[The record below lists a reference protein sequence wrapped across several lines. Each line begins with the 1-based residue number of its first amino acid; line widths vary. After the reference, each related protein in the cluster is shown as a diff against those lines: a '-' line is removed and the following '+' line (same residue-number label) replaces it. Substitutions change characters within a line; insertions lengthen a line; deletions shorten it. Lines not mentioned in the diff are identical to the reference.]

1 MLWPRV
7 ACAMQAIPINIDD
20 CWHGKRD
27 ANGFIQAD
35 AKKFPNGM
43 KALADYVH
51 SKGLKLGIYSDAGTA
66 TCAGEPGALGHEYQD
81 ALQYARWGVD
91 YLKYDWCNT
100 TNVNPQC
107 AIPTCWR
114 LATA

>member
-1 MLWPRV
+1 
-7 ACAMQAIPINIDD
+7 MQAIPINIDD

-43 KALADYVH
+43 KAFGRLCAQQGVE
-51 SKGLKLGIYSDAGTA
+51 AGS
-66 TCAGEPGALGHEYQD
+66 LGHEYQD